1 MAGRR
6 SNGEGSIYYDSKR
19 EEFIGIIRYGSK
31 SEGTLKKKTF
41 RSGKGGKKSDVA
53 KQMTEWRLEHQAD
66 YCDDHRVK
74 LETSIKVWAD
84 TVKKTSLK
92 PSSFDRLESTI
103 NCQVIP
109 RIGWY
114 YLDELTD
121 SIIQTELI
129 SPILEDDGLS
139 VSTGKKAYNC
149 LNEFL
154 KYATFKHYIRFNPM
168 AIMKAPKPKEHYEVS
183 AESQDET
190 MTEADKA
197 LSREETATLR
207 TVLYQ
212 RWHRPPQNR
221 RFVNGGAMDLILNTG
236 LRMGEALALKWSDIN
251 FDKKTLSV
259 TKNLITVKNR
269 EKTGSKYKLIIQE
282 KPKTEKSKRILPL
295 NKAALAALE
304 DLKTAPGYNPGG
316 FVIHT
321 KTGMPVLP
329 RSFEQTLELMCR
341 AAGIRRV
348 GVHALRHTYATRLF
362 EKRVDI
368 KVISELL
375 GHSSTEITYKVYI
388 HVIDSLKESAVEA
401 IDLD

>member
-1 MAGRR
+1 MATRR
-6 SNGEGSIYYDSKR
+6 GNGEGCIYYDSKR
-19 EEFIGIIRYGSK
+19 KEYIGYIRYRSSDNGRM
-31 SEGTLKKKTF
+31 KKKTF
-41 RSGKGGKKSDVA
+41 HSGKGGKKGDVSN
-53 KQMTEWRLEHQAD
+53 QMIEWRLQHESD
-66 YCDDHRVK
+66 FCDDHNVK
-74 LETSIKVWAD
+74 LEQVMKIWAE
-84 TVKKTSLK
+84 TVKKSSLK
-92 PSSFDRLESTI
+92 PSSYDRLESTI
-103 NCQVIP
+103 ECQIIP

-114 YLDELTD
+114 HLDELTD
-121 SIIQTELI
+121 TIILTELI
-129 SPILEDDGLS
+129 NPIIEEGLS
-139 VSTGKKAYNC
+139 VSTAKKAYNGM
-149 LNEFL
+149 NEFL
-154 KYATFKHYIRFNPM
+154 KYAVFKHMIPFNPM
-168 AIMKAPKPKEHYEVS
+168 GIMKAPKAQGNYEIN
-183 AESQDET
+183 AETVEDTTS
-190 MTEADKA
+190 EADKA
-197 LSREETATLR
+197 LSKEETAALQL
-207 TVLYQ
+207 VLYQ

-321 KTGMPVLP
+321 KNGTPIMP
-329 RSFEQTLELMCR
+329 RTFEQTLELMCR

-368 KVISELL
+368 KIISELL

>member
-6 SNGEGSIYYDSKR
+6 GNGEGSVYYDSKR
-19 EEFIGIIRYGSK
+19 EEFVGIIRYGSK
-31 SEGTLKKKTF
+31 AEGTLKKKTF
-41 RSGKGGKKSDVA
+41 RSGKRGRKQDVI
-53 KQMTEWRLEHQAD
+53 KRMTEWRIAHQAD
-66 YCDDHRVK
+66 YCDSHRVK
-74 LETSIKVWAD
+74 LEQAIKVWAE
-84 TVKKTSLK
+84 TVKRTSLK

-103 NCQVIP
+103 DCQINP

-121 SIIQTELI
+121 SIILTELI
-129 SPILEDDGLS
+129 NPIIDEGLS
-139 VSTGKKAYNC
+139 VSTAKKAYNG
-149 LNEFL
+149 LNDFL
-154 KYATFKHYIRFNPM
+154 KYAVFKHMIRFNPM
-168 AIMKAPKPKEHYEVS
+168 GIMKAPKAQENYEVT
-183 AESQDET
+183 AETIEAEPN
-190 MTEADKA
+190 EADKA
-197 LSREETATLR
+197 LSREETTMLR
-207 TVLYQ
+207 SVLYQ
-212 RWHRPPQNR
+212 RWKRPPQNR
-221 RFVNGGAMDLILNTG
+221 RFVNGAAIDLILNTG
-236 LRMGEALALKWSDIN
+236 LRMGEALALKWADIN
-251 FDKKTLSV
+251 FEKKTLSV

-269 EKTGSKYKLIIQE
+269 EKTGKSYKIVIQD
-282 KPKTEKSKRILPL
+282 KPKTEKSKRLLPL

-321 KTGMPVLP
+321 KTGTPIVP
-329 RSFEQTLELMCR
+329 RTFEQTLELMCR

-375 GHSSTEITYKVYI
+375 GHSSTEITYKIYV

-401 IDLD
+401 IDLE

>member
-31 SEGTLKKKTF
+31 TEGTLKKKTF
-41 RSGKGGKKSDVA
+41 RSGKGGKKSDVS

-154 KYATFKHYIRFNPM
+154 KYATFKHFIRFNPM

-207 TVLYQ
+207 TVVYQ

-341 AAGIRRV
+341 AAGIRKV

>member
-1 MAGRR
+1 MARRR
-6 SNGEGSIYYDSKR
+6 SNGEGSIYYDEKR
-19 EEFIGIIRYGSK
+19 DEYIGILTSGSK
-31 SEGTLKKKTF
+31 SDGTFKRKAF
-41 RSGKGGKKSDVA
+41 YSGRGGKRGDVV
-53 KQMTEWRLEHQAD
+53 KKMNRWRLQHENN

-74 LETSIKVWAD
+74 LEQAITVWVETD
-84 TVKKTSLK
+84 KKSGLK
-92 PSSFDRLESTI
+92 PSSYDRLESTI
-103 NCQVIP
+103 ECQIIP

-114 YLDELTD
+114 HLDELTD
-121 SIIQTELI
+121 TIILTELI
-129 SPILEDDGLS
+129 NPIIDEGLS
-139 VSTGKKAYNC
+139 VSTAKKAYNGM
-149 LNEFL
+149 NEFL
-154 KYATFKHYIRFNPM
+154 KYAVFKHMIPFNPM
-168 AIMKAPKPKEHYEVS
+168 GIMKAPKVQENYEIN
-183 AESQDET
+183 AET
-190 MTEADKA
+190 MDDTTSEADKA
-197 LSREETATLR
+197 LSKEETAALR

-269 EKTGSKYKLIIQE
+269 EKKGPKYKLIIQE

-295 NKAALAALE
+295 NKVALAALE

-316 FVIHT
+316 FIIHT
-321 KTGMPVLP
+321 KNGTPIMP
-329 RSFEQTLELMCR
+329 RTFEQTLELMCR